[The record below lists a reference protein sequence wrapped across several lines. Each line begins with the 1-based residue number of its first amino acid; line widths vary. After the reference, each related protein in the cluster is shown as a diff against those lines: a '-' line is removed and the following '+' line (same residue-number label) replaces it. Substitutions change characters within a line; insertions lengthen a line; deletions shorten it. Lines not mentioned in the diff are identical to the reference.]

1 MAQRK
6 LKMKEKVLMETKQGA
21 AEGSVLWCM
30 AGIAE

>member
-6 LKMKEKVLMETKQGA
+6 LKMKEKVPTETKEGG